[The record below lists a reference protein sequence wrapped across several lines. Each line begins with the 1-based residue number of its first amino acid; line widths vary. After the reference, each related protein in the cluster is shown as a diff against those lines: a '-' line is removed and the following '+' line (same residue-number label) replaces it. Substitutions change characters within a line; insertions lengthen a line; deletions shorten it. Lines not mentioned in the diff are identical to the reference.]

1 MNKSTDQRD
10 QWMLIKGKRAR
21 RLLVLTVF
29 MMAGL
34 LYSGSAFAQQ
44 EVQGTV
50 VDAQSGETL
59 PSVNIRVQGS
69 DTRGTVS
76 DLNGSFN
83 ITLQAGENVLVFSY
97 VGYTTQEVNVE
108 GQQELTV
115 QLEQSVGELDELVVI
130 GYGAVRKRD
139 VTGAVS
145 QVSSEVI
152 GENVKI
158 LMPQPYH
165 REHDGY
171 IGNYHQ
177 TGERKIIGI
186 GREVTGKRK
195 DGSTFPILAI
205 SAKARP
211 PIGKLSGRPRGKFN

>member
-139 VTGAVS
+139 VTCLLYTS
-145 QVSSEVI
+145 PSPRDLSTSRMPSS
-152 GENVKI
+152 
-158 LMPQPYH
+158 
-165 REHDGY
+165 
-171 IGNYHQ
+171 
-177 TGERKIIGI
+177 
-186 GREVTGKRK
+186 
-195 DGSTFPILAI
+195 A
-205 SAKARP
+205 
-211 PIGKLSGRPRGKFN
+211 